1 MNRDDRQALKKMR
14 EMKKKR
20 NENPPDISGTFLSIN
35 DVKCFGLVDELSLSQ
50 YYELIG
56 GVEKAYVLED
66 PIVIPKAEFYAKQ
79 HDRFVELNRQLTFN
93 PQQELVNNLNEDTSK
108 NLIGVWERVG
118 WNGVNMEWNL
128 HLADNSV
135 DNGRWIVKPLKISND
150 NKVLEIE
157 AIYVESGNDLQNP
170 LQRPCVVLAK
180 GQRKEEEEPHDHS
193 EHDHDNDDNNDDDNN
208 DDHEHD
214 NDDHEHDNDDN
225 NDDDN
230 NDDHDH
236 DNDENNDGNSN
247 Y

>member
-1 MNRDDRQALKKMR
+1 
-14 EMKKKR
+14 
-20 NENPPDISGTFLSIN
+20 
-35 DVKCFGLVDELSLSQ
+35 
-50 YYELIG
+50 
-56 GVEKAYVLED
+56 
-66 PIVIPKAEFYAKQ
+66 
-79 HDRFVELNRQLTFN
+79 
-93 PQQELVNNLNEDTSK
+93 
-108 NLIGVWERVG
+108 
-118 WNGVNMEWNL
+118 MEWNL

-214 NDDHEHDNDDN
+214 NDDN